1 MGESSQLDREIYDI
15 KYKNYFHFT
24 IFVVKLLL
32 SMDGNRKRVDDFF
45 CLNTEQKFSVF
56 SIHRFELIHTNDE
69 MTKSD
74 E

>member
-1 MGESSQLDREIYDI
+1 MGESLQLDRQMHDI

-24 IFVVKLLL
+24 ILVVKLLF
-32 SMDGNRKRVDDFF
+32 SMDENRERVDDCF
-45 CLNTEQKFSVF
+45 CLNTKQKFSVF
-56 SIHRFELIHTNDE
+56 RIHTNDE